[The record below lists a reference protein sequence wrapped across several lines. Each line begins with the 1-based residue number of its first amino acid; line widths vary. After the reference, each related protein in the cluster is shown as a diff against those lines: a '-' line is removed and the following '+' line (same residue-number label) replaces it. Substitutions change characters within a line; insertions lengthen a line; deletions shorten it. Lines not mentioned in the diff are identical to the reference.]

1 MSTDNLKVAIIGGGA
16 FGTALACVSA
26 RAGHDTLIYLR
37 DEDVA
42 QSINQHHQNQAR
54 LPGID
59 LPDKIRA
66 TTSLVDLEDRQIVL
80 FAVPAQQTRT
90 SAAQAAPILT
100 NAKHIIACAK
110 GLQQASGHFQH
121 QILGEFFNNQTV
133 LVLSGPSF
141 ATDIAR
147 ELPTALTIASG
158 NIENADAIAQVF
170 STPSFRLY
178 SSSDLIGVET
188 GGSLKNVLAIGVG
201 IVRGMGLGASAEA
214 ALIARGFAELQRLGH
229 AMGADRE
236 TLSGLSGLGDLV
248 LTCSSPKSRNFAYGM
263 AIGQNEGLVGLPL
276 AEGAHTAKTAAKLAQ
291 ILGVDTPVIS
301 TVSDILDKKNTP
313 HEAVD
318 LLLSRPLRS
327 ETG

>member
-1 MSTDNLKVAIIGGGA
+1 MSTDTKVAIIGGGA

-26 RAGHDTLIYLR
+26 RAGHDTLIFLR
-37 DEDVA
+37 DDDVA
-42 QSINQHHQNQAR
+42 QSINQQHQNPAR
-54 LPGID
+54 LPSID

-66 TTSLVDLEDRQIVL
+66 TTSLDVLGDSQIVL
-80 FAVPAQQTRT
+80 FAVPAQLTRT
-90 SAAQAAPILT
+90 SATQVAPFLVQ
-100 NAKHIIACAK
+100 AKHIIACAK
-110 GLQQASGHFQH
+110 GLEQKSGLYQH
-121 QILGEFFNNQTV
+121 QILGEFFSNQAIS
-133 LVLSGPSF
+133 VLSGPSF

-147 ELPTALTIASG
+147 QLPTALTIASG
-158 NIENADAIAQVF
+158 KIADADAIAQMF

-178 SSSDLIGVET
+178 SSNDLIGVET
-188 GGSLKNVLAIGVG
+188 GGALKNVLAIGVG
-201 IVRGMGLGASAEA
+201 IVRGMRLGASAEA

-229 AMGADRE
+229 VMGAARE

-263 AIGQNEGLVGLPL
+263 AIGKNENLDDLPL

-291 ILGVDTPVIS
+291 KLGVDTPVIS
-301 TVSDILDKKNTP
+301 TVSDILDNKLTP

-327 ETG
+327 ETS